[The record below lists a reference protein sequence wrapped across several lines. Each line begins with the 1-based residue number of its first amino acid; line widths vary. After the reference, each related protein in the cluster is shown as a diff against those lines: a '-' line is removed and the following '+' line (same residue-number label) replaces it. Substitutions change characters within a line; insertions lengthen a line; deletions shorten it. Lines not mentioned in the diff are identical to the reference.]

1 MKARVEGHNTLIR
14 DLNNNAI
21 INVDTA
27 SIKKAQLAKSMRKT
41 QKQEIQDIKHDVNEL
56 KSMMREILDRLK

>member
-21 INVDTA
+21 LNVDA
-27 SIKKAQLAKSMRKT
+27 VSVQRAQEAKRVRKNN
-41 QKQEIQDIKHDVNEL
+41 KHELEDLKHEVSEL
-56 KSMMREILDRLK
+56 KLMMREILDRL

>member
-21 INVDTA
+21 LNVDNI
-27 SIKKAQLAKSMRKT
+27 SVQKAQEAKRVRRNSK
-41 QKQEIQDIKHDVNEL
+41 KELEDLKHEVGEL
-56 KSMMREILDRLK
+56 KLMMREILDRL

>member
-21 INVDTA
+21 LNIDNVA
-27 SIKKAQLAKSMRKT
+27 VQKAQEAKRVRKNS
-41 QKQEIQDIKHDVNEL
+41 KQELESLKNEVSEL
-56 KSMMREILDRLK
+56 KLMMREILDRL

>member
-21 INVDTA
+21 LNVDA
-27 SIKKAQLAKSMRKT
+27 VSVQRAREAKRVRKNN
-41 QKQEIQDIKHDVNEL
+41 KQELEDLKHEVGEL
-56 KSMMREILDRLK
+56 KLIMREILDRL